1 MLTIL
6 IRTLIIYL
14 SLIVTMRFMGK
25 RQLGELEISDLVTTL
40 LLSEI
45 ASLPITNT
53 DIPLSHALLPILTL
67 TSLEVVLSG
76 ALLKFPA
83 LKRVFSA
90 RPAILIYNGKP
101 DRARMRSMRVSLEEL
116 LSQLRQKD
124 VTDPHD
130 VAYAILEPNGQ
141 ISVVLRAGA
150 RQATAKELGLTP
162 TETGMMHMIISD
174 GAINRRNLTLAGKDE
189 RWLSE
194 ILAAHGLTAP
204 EVFLLMTDDGGKVRI
219 YPREERAS

>member
-6 IRTLIIYL
+6 IRTLIIYA
-14 SLIVTMRFMGK
+14 SLVATMRFMGK

-45 ASLPITNT
+45 ASLPITNI
-53 DIPLSHALLPILTL
+53 DIPLSHAILPILTL
-67 TSLEVVLSG
+67 TSIEVLLSG
-76 ALLKFPA
+76 ALLKIPA
-83 LKRVFSA
+83 LKRVFSP

-101 DRARMRSMRVSLEEL
+101 DRAAMRSVRISSEEL

-141 ISVVLRAGA
+141 ISVVLRASA
-150 RQATAKELGLTP
+150 RQATTREMGITP
-162 TETGMMHMIISD
+162 AEAGMMHLIISD
-174 GAINRRNLTLAGKDE
+174 GAINRRNLELAGQDE

-194 ILAAHGLTAP
+194 ILKAHRLTVS
-204 EVFLLMTDDGGKVRI
+204 EIFLLMADDSGKVRI
-219 YPREERAS
+219 FPREERAS